1 MLDFYKAIWRAT
13 WRQQILL
20 IGLSIAIAALAAAPL
35 KYQKEAINGLVGGNS
50 FAALLALCTAYFAL
64 VLLSAA
70 LKFLLNYR
78 ISLVGEGVIRFIR
91 ERLYTGHVSE
101 RAKGVQNLPEKGT
114 LLTTLS
120 ADAEDVGS
128 FSGSAIAEPLMM
140 LGTLVSVIGFISVSQ
155 PVLGM
160 LAFGMILPQA
170 VIVLA
175 IQQRINARV
184 KQRVRFLRAASDA
197 VSRSDLHEIEAK
209 VLEDFDQI
217 FETRRTIFFLKLST
231 KFVLKAINAVGTVGV
246 LLLGG
251 WLVIEGQTDIGT
263 VVASLTGL
271 TQISG
276 PWLEMVTFFRS
287 ASTMRVR
294 YDLILENVYGR
305 RSRMTD
311 GKVRL

>member
-35 KYQKEAINGLVGGNS
+35 KYQKEAINGLVDGND
-50 FAALLALCTAYFAL
+50 FAALLALCAAYLGL

-101 RAKGVQNLPEKGT
+101 KATGVANLPEKGT
-114 LLTTLS
+114 LLTTLT

-140 LGTLVSVIGFISVSQ
+140 VGTLVSVIGFISVSQ
-155 PVLGM
+155 PVLGL
-160 LAFGMILPQA
+160 LACGMILPQA
-170 VIVLA
+170 AIVLA
-175 IQQRINARV
+175 IQKRINARV
-184 KQRVRFLRAASDA
+184 KQRVRFLRAASDTI
-197 VSRSDLHEIEAK
+197 SRSELLQVETE
-209 VLEDFDQI
+209 VLKDFDEI

-231 KFVLKAINAVGTVGV
+231 KFVLKTINAGGTVGV

-251 WLVIEGQTDIGT
+251 WLVIEGETDIGT

-276 PWLEMVTFFRS
+276 PWLEMVAFFRG

-305 RSRMTD
+305 KSRPPD
-311 GKVRL
+311 GKVKL